1 MSIIPSH
8 THSFSFLPSSLTHL
22 TISLTDDDPCNDR
35 LPVKG
40 ELLRRGEDTL
50 NPAPPTA
57 PAPTTAVASLPPPP
71 PADIEEDEEGD
82 VVEVVFPPLPPLPLL
97 LLPMYLAVTVAVG
110 VDVVLLLVAFC
121 KSLSLA
127 DFTIA
132 KRAFT
137 NPRQDKTSRKG
148 RGKTLVCEE
157 YNMKVSVIGSY

>member
-1 MSIIPSH
+1 MCNTHRHSLLIKHIVSVSITPSFI
-8 THSFSFLPSSLTHL
+8 HSFTNL

-110 VDVVLLLVAFC
+110 VVLVVLLLVAFC

-137 NPRQDKTSRKG
+137 KPRQDKTRQAR
-148 RGKTLVCEE
+148 RGGER
-157 YNMKVSVIGSY
+157 Y